1 MGRRES
7 LTRRLIGRY
16 QRDMPLTPRPF
27 AEMARACG
35 STEREVLDL
44 LEELS
49 GDGTLSRVGA
59 VVPPG
64 VLGVSTLAALS
75 VPEQDLGIVAALISS
90 YPEVNHNY
98 EREHTL
104 NLWFV
109 AAAADRAGLDRVLDD
124 IRRRTGLAV
133 IELPLERA
141 YHIDLGFQPSWN

>member
-1 MGRRES
+1 MGRRKS
-7 LTRRLIGRY
+7 LSRRLIGRY
-16 QRDMPLTPRPF
+16 QRDLPLTPQPF

-44 LEELS
+44 LEELDA
-49 GDGTLSRVGA
+49 DGTLSRVGA
-59 VVPPG
+59 VIPPG

-75 VPEQDLGIVAALISS
+75 VPERDLSDVAALVSS

-98 EREHTL
+98 EREHAL

-109 AAAADRAGLDRVLDD
+109 AAAADRAALDRVLDD

-141 YHIDLGFQPSWN
+141 YHVDLGFPPSWN